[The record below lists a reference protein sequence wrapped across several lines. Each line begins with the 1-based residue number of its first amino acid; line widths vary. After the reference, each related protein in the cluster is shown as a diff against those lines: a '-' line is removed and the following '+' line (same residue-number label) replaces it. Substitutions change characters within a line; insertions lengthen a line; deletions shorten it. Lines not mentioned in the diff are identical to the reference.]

1 MSKIKYYLYG
11 DNQHIL
17 MFSYPLYLEQLN
29 EFYEKVDD
37 PINADVVFISY
48 SQDIAFKKFPEFFSI
63 SEKNKCKNNFI
74 VRRTNVGFKLE
85 WKYL

>member
-48 SQDIAFKKFPEFFSI
+48 SQDIAFKNFAEFFQFRK
-63 SEKNKCKNNFI
+63 EQMQK
-74 VRRTNVGFKLE
+74 
-85 WKYL
+85 